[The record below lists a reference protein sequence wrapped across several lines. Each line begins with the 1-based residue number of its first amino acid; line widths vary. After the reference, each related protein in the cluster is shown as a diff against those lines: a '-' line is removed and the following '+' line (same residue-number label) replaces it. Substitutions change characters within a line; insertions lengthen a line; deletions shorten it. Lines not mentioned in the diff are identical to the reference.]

1 MIVTDLFSEVR
12 MRVRIP
18 KTVVLMSAV
27 LLAAAAL
34 TSAADIKILIKDFHS
49 TPAATGNEDLL
60 AAKIAALLPKPF
72 ITERDNLGS
81 LYGRLGGSSAGGTA
95 VLAPLDEFGHVVSGM
110 TADGYLRLD
119 RAAALPSPV
128 FDSFLM
134 GHPVV
139 LSTRKG
145 LRHGIVVQ
153 PAMHVL
159 SRELRDTIANAF
171 SLDLVYVDIGVRS
184 EAEARERGIEILDA
198 VTLWPELSTLAADR
212 WAGPNLGQ
220 KSLCAVLASAA
231 GTVGAASK
239 PPAATFVWMAQTKL
253 IARGTRGSLGA
264 TRARN
269 KLTPKYAVALDV
281 APAERDEKS
290 PALGKGPVLVL
301 LKDVPSPLRTAI
313 ESAAARM
320 NITLQVKIQPP
331 APLLAPFGAEGTDG
345 IGLALPVKFAGT
357 PSEVVDLKDV
367 QALTD
372 LLANLLLSGSL
383 K

>member
-81 LYGRLGGSSAGGTA
+81 LYGRLGGSSAGGPA
-95 VLAPLDEFGHVVSGM
+95 VLAPLDEFGYVVSGM

-220 KSLCAVLASAA
+220 NRRGGLQAPGCDVRLD
-231 GTVGAASK
+231 GPDETDRPGN
-239 PPAATFVWMAQTKL
+239 PRF
-253 IARGTRGSLGA
+253 ARGDARPEQTHSEIRRSAGCGSG
-264 TRARN
+264 RA
-269 KLTPKYAVALDV
+269 
-281 APAERDEKS
+281 
-290 PALGKGPVLVL
+290 G
-301 LKDVPSPLRTAI
+301 
-313 ESAAARM
+313 
-320 NITLQVKIQPP
+320 
-331 APLLAPFGAEGTDG
+331 
-345 IGLALPVKFAGT
+345 
-357 PSEVVDLKDV
+357 
-367 QALTD
+367 
-372 LLANLLLSGSL
+372 
-383 K
+383 

>member
-1 MIVTDLFSEVR
+1 

-18 KTVVLMSAV
+18 KTLILTVSFLW
-27 LLAAAAL
+27 AAAVSS
-34 TSAADIKILIKDFHS
+34 SAADVKSLIKDFHS
-49 TPAATGNEDLL
+49 TPAVTGNEELL

-72 ITERDNLGS
+72 AAESDNLGG
-81 LYGRLGGSSAGGTA
+81 LYARLGNPAAGGLS
-95 VLAPLDEFGHVVSGM
+95 VLAPLDEFGYVVSGF

-119 RAAALPSPV
+119 RAAAPPSPV
-128 FDSFLM
+128 FDSFLI
-134 GHPVV
+134 GQPVV

-145 LRHGIVVQ
+145 LRQGLVAQ

-171 SLDLVYVDIGVRS
+171 SLDLVYVDIGARS
-184 EAEARERGIEILDA
+184 EAEARERGFEILDA
-198 VTLWPELSTLAADR
+198 VTLWPDLSILAAGR

-220 KSLCAVLASAA
+220 KAVGAVLAAAA
-231 GTVGAASK
+231 GTAGTAAK
-239 PPAATFVWMAQTKL
+239 PPAATLVWMAQTKL
-253 IARGTRGSLGA
+253 TARGTRVSLGA

-269 KLTPKYAVALDV
+269 KLGPKYAVVLDV

-290 PALGKGPVLVL
+290 PGLGKGPGLLL
-301 LKDVPSPLRTAI
+301 LKDAPSPLRTAI

-320 NITLQVKIQPP
+320 KITLQVDLQPQ
-331 APLLAPFGAEGTDG
+331 APLLAPFGLEGMDG

-372 LLANLLLSGSL
+372 LISNLLLSGSL

>member
-1 MIVTDLFSEVR
+1 MIDTDFISEVR
-12 MRVRIP
+12 MRIRISRAA
-18 KTVVLMSAV
+18 VLTIAV

-34 TSAADIKILIKDFHS
+34 SSAVDVKVLIKDFHS

-72 ITERDNLGS
+72 LMESDNLGS
-81 LYGRLGGSSAGGTA
+81 LYARLGGSIAVGTA
-95 VLAPLDEFGHVVSGM
+95 VLAPLDEFGYVVSGM

-134 GHPVV
+134 GHPVI

-145 LRHGIVVQ
+145 LRQGIVVQ

-184 EAEARERGIEILDA
+184 EAEAKERGIEILDA
-198 VTLWPELSTLAADR
+198 VTLWPDLSTLAADR

-220 KSLCAVLASAA
+220 KTVCAVLASAA
-231 GTVGAASK
+231 GTVGAAAK
-239 PPAATFVWMAQTKL
+239 PPAATLVWMAQTKL
-253 IARGTRGSLGA
+253 TARGTRGSLGA

-269 KLTPKYAVALDV
+269 KLTPKYALVLDSV
-281 APAERDEKS
+281 SAERDEKS

-301 LKDVPSPLRTAI
+301 LKDAPSPLRTAI

-320 NITLQVKIQPP
+320 KIPLQVSLQPQ
-331 APLLAPFGAEGTDG
+331 APLLAPFGVEGMDG

-372 LLANLLLSGSL
+372 LVTSLLLSGSL